1 MSDFCLDPTDEKVAL
16 QLIQVRYVA
25 SESIHIYS
33 TDNTPGLVASLDAF
47 PHSNH
52 CILHSAVLCGVPHDD
67 YPGAVEAVSGRA
79 EPEVRAR
86 LTV

>member
-1 MSDFCLDPTDEKVAL
+1 MSDFCLDATDEKVAL

-25 SESIHIYS
+25 SASIHIYS

-47 PHSNH
+47 QRSNH
-52 CILHSAVLCGVPHDD
+52 CIHHSVVLCGAPHDD

-79 EPEVRAR
+79 EPEVPAR